1 MVPPEGPPALDDL
14 ACETLFSL
22 DHPALASLRPLW
34 PPATPPDARAATPA
48 ASPERAPAPWAT
60 PQPARP
66 SLPVL
71 DWLTRIAADRH
82 GFAGPLVD
90 AVCRAG
96 ASLPWRQTYTT
107 AEIDTDFLRNYGYTE
122 IIGLNAPR
130 WSRQLA
136 CGFLLLGPRTL
147 YPRHRHDAE
156 EIYVSLRGEAGWLQG
171 DDVWRQHPPGTLIH
185 HAGGEPH
192 AMRTAAEPLLALYVW
207 YGADLTGTARL
218 DTA

>member
-1 MVPPEGPPALDDL
+1 MVSPEGPPGLDAL
-14 ACETLFSL
+14 ACEALFSL
-22 DHPALASLRPLW
+22 DHPALASLRPWW
-34 PPATPPDARAATPA
+34 PRATPPDAPV
-48 ASPERAPAPWAT
+48 T

-71 DWLTRIAADRH
+71 AWLTRVAAARH
-82 GFAGPLVD
+82 SFAGPLVD

-96 ASLPWRQTYTT
+96 PSLPWRQTYTP
-107 AEIDTDFLRNYGYTE
+107 AEIDAAFLRNYGYTE
-122 IIGLNAPR
+122 IVGLNAPR

-136 CGFLLLGPRTL
+136 CGFLLLGPHTH

-156 EIYVSLRGEAGWLQG
+156 EIYVSLSGEAGWLQG
-171 DDVWRQHPPGTLIH
+171 DGVWRQHPPGIVIH